1 MWLWLSTIYCNII
14 YTKGFNEKINTL
26 YMVYCSNKLPS
37 ILVAIV
43 LLATMA
49 IFTQAIYSPILAIAQ
64 ENGEPDIPQAIC
76 IYKDQEYS
84 LTPHIFNDGEK
95 SSRIA
100 FPQLPDD
107 YAPQITIQQGEE
119 LTMEFRGDKQPAEIQ
134 AVLVD
139 YDADITETYPLKKV
153 DANKFEMTQT
163 GIKTLEVIATF
174 PDDEHISYTMLV
186 DVKGEGENNY

>member
-14 YTKGFNEKINTL
+14 YTKGFNEKNNTL
-26 YMVYCSNKLPS
+26 YMVYCSNKLTS

>member
-1 MWLWLSTIYCNII
+1 
-14 YTKGFNEKINTL
+14 
-26 YMVYCSNKLPS
+26 MVDCPNKLPS
-37 ILVAIV
+37 RLVTIV
-43 LLATMA
+43 LLAATA

-107 YAPQITIQQGEE
+107 YAPQMTIQQGEE
-119 LTMEFRGDKQPAEIQ
+119 LTMEFGGDKQPAEIQ

>member
-1 MWLWLSTIYCNII
+1 MTVFS
-14 YTKGFNEKINTL
+14 NTL
-26 YMVYCSNKLPS
+26 LSI
-37 ILVAIV
+37 ILVCKDHSNLIV
-43 LLATMA
+43 RNLDNRK
-49 IFTQAIYSPILAIAQ
+49 Q
-64 ENGEPDIPQAIC
+64 
-76 IYKDQEYS
+76 
-84 LTPHIFNDGEK
+84 K

>member
-1 MWLWLSTIYCNII
+1 
-14 YTKGFNEKINTL
+14 
-26 YMVYCSNKLPS
+26 MVYCSNKLPS

-64 ENGEPDIPQAIC
+64 EEENVEPDIPQAIC

-107 YAPQITIQQGEE
+107 YAPQMTIQQGEE
-119 LTMEFRGDKQPAEIQ
+119 LTMEFGGDKQPAEIQ

>member
-26 YMVYCSNKLPS
+26 YMVYCSNKLTS

-174 PDDEHISYTMLV
+174 PDD
-186 DVKGEGENNY
+186 

>member
-14 YTKGFNEKINTL
+14 YTKGFNEKNNTL

>member
-1 MWLWLSTIYCNII
+1 
-14 YTKGFNEKINTL
+14 
-26 YMVYCSNKLPS
+26 MVYCPNKLPS
-37 ILVAIV
+37 IFVTIV

-49 IFTQAIYSPILAIAQ
+49 IFTRAIYSPILAIAQ
-64 ENGEPDIPQAIC
+64 EEENGEPDIPQAIC
-76 IYKDQEYS
+76 IYKDQEYF

-107 YAPQITIQQGEE
+107 YAPQMMIQQGDE
-119 LTMEFRGDKQPAEIQ
+119 LTMKFEGDKQPAEIQ

-139 YDADITETYPLKKV
+139 YDADVTETYPLKKI
-153 DANKFEMTQT
+153 DTNKFEMTQT
-163 GIKTLEVIATF
+163 GIKTLEVIASF
-174 PDDEHISYTMLV
+174 PNNEHISYTMLV

>member
-14 YTKGFNEKINTL
+14 YTKGFNEKNNTL

-43 LLATMA
+43 LLVTMA

-64 ENGEPDIPQAIC
+64 EEENGEPDIPQAIC

-107 YAPQITIQQGEE
+107 YAPQMTIQQGEE
-119 LTMEFRGDKQPAEIQ
+119 LTMEFGGISS
-134 AVLVD
+134 L
-139 YDADITETYPLKKV
+139 LKYKL
-153 DANKFEMTQT
+153 FW
-163 GIKTLEVIATF
+163 
-174 PDDEHISYTMLV
+174 
-186 DVKGEGENNY
+186 